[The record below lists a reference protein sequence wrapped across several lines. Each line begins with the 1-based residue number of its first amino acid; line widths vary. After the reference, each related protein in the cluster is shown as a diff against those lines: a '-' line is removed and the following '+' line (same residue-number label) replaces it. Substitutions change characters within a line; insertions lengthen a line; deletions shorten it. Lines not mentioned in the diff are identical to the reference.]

1 MARNLY
7 IGVDIG
13 GTFTDLVL
21 AEDGSDR
28 LHNVKTL
35 TTPANPVEG
44 VMTAVREALADV
56 GASPSDVRRLVHATT
71 LPTNLVLERQGARVA
86 YVTTK
91 GFGDIFLL
99 SKQRPMGPDRFNIFY
114 ERSPA
119 LVPRDMVAEIVER
132 MDHHGNVLTPLDES
146 QARAA
151 LAALKPKQPEALAVC
166 MLHSYANPAHE
177 RRAGEIVRS
186 ILPQARARSG

>member
-1 MARNLY
+1 MWPATCGPGWSRSPMRPSLTASPSTGRARSMKRRLPSCGVALVADVY

-56 GASPSDVRRLVHATT
+56 G
-71 LPTNLVLERQGARVA
+71 
-86 YVTTK
+86 
-91 GFGDIFLL
+91 
-99 SKQRPMGPDRFNIFY
+99 
-114 ERSPA
+114 RS
-119 LVPRDMVAEIVER
+119 
-132 MDHHGNVLTPLDES
+132 
-146 QARAA
+146 
-151 LAALKPKQPEALAVC
+151 
-166 MLHSYANPAHE
+166 
-177 RRAGEIVRS
+177 
-186 ILPQARARSG
+186 